1 MLATSSAEAVAMAV
15 SRAVSPASGW
25 RDYDEK
31 LVHKVPQASASHIA
45 LDEVISG
52 RWPPSAGTASVKT
65 LT

>member
-1 MLATSSAEAVAMAV
+1 MAV